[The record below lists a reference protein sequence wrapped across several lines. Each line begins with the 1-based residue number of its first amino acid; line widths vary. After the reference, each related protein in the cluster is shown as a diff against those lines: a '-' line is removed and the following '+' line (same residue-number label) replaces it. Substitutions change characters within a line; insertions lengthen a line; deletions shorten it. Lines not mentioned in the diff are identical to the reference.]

1 MKANEFLREYLVGS
15 DFFTPEEF
23 ASLSESTQT
32 QSIKEVAIT
41 ILNAVKDKV
50 ESFDTTPID
59 RSRGDI
65 KQLRE
70 INALQQA
77 ITQLET
83 MIERSQEM
91 VSPELQRYLKETV
104 KTILYLNQYSLQ
116 FKEAYRDRK
125 TLLILK
131 YQSMIMSVFS
141 SVSYLI
147 SVMIDFSSGDLQ
159 LKAKPEFEEIAPLR
173 TIMEFNRMV
182 EKGDFRLVL
191 KNVTAM
197 REYFVELDLDKMAL
211 LESTEIIGAV
221 IDGLKGIIGNGDKF
235 VEFLYKAAGVIT
247 LVFSLREI
255 FYTMFRARTKF
266 QDIVG
271 SVEGF
276 ANAPTAGA
284 GLLAKLNNFAGRFVV
299 DAQESSKLARR
310 EIEAEDR
317 GIMTDIRMIPKRSLQ
332 SEPSQSSFDPNELD
346 F

>member
-1 MKANEFLREYLVGS
+1 MKANEFLKEYLVGS

-211 LESTEIIGAV
+211 LESTEIISALIFLASYKLKIVLPTAV
-221 IDGLKGIIGNGDKF
+221 GPIIAITF
-235 VEFLYKAAGVIT
+235 VLSFIVQTIL
-247 LVFSLREI
+247 LVF
-255 FYTMFRARTKF
+255 YY
-266 QDIVG
+266 
-271 SVEGF
+271 
-276 ANAPTAGA
+276 
-284 GLLAKLNNFAGRFVV
+284 
-299 DAQESSKLARR
+299 QE
-310 EIEAEDR
+310 
-317 GIMTDIRMIPKRSLQ
+317 
-332 SEPSQSSFDPNELD
+332 
-346 F
+346 